1 MLQLFYGSW
10 IDCCPSNFTRGSG
23 EDTSYESDQ
32 ARRSIT
38 LHFLLG
44 LREKGKRNNNICL
57 LRVKANGALNA
68 RLLRRKGRW
77 DYIRDL
83 CRHSCDWVHISLS
96 LSLSL
101 SLFLFL
107 SLLFIFSIN
116 RTSYHHGIHYLRG
129 FTKLGGNR
137 SRVMLRQRKE
147 VLNQHFYTFWVVF

>member
-1 MLQLFYGSW
+1 MSPSLEKRDRLDGGSYHLLL
-10 IDCCPSNFTRGSG
+10 DRHEYLSPH
-23 EDTSYESDQ
+23 Q

-83 CRHSCDWVHISLS
+83 SPTGS
-96 LSLSL
+96 
-101 SLFLFL
+101 
-107 SLLFIFSIN
+107 
-116 RTSYHHGIHYLRG
+116 
-129 FTKLGGNR
+129 
-137 SRVMLRQRKE
+137 E
-147 VLNQHFYTFWVVF
+147 